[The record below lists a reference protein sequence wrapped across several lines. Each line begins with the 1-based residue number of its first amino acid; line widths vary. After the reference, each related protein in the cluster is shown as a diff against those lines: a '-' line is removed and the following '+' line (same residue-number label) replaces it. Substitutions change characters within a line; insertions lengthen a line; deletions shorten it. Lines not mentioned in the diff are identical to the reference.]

1 MNYEKILS
9 QKVIDMKPSGI
20 RRFFDMLTDAKDV
33 ISLTVGQPDFVT
45 PWHIRNE
52 GVYAL
57 EKGKTHYTANAGF
70 LELRKEI
77 SNYIERNTQ
86 VSYNPKG

>member
-45 PWHIRNE
+45 PWHIRD
-52 GVYAL
+52 AAITSL
-57 EKGKTHYTANAGF
+57 QKGKTYYTSNSGT
-70 LELRKEI
+70 LELREEI
-77 SNYIERNTQ
+77 CNYMKRRH
-86 VSYNPKG
+86 SLS